1 MSAKPLSG
9 IRVLDFTH
17 VWAGPLCTRVL
28 GDLGADVVKVEA
40 PLGRGGRGPL
50 PKGVGIF
57 VDGEQGDEAW
67 NRQAIFNKLNRSKR
81 GVCLDVKD
89 PQAKQALLGLI
100 SSADVV
106 IENFSAFAMQR
117 MGLGFDVMQS
127 VNDRLLYVA
136 MPGFGSTGPYASLT
150 AFGPSV
156 EPMTGLGALLGY
168 GPDEPRN
175 TAMAL
180 PDAIAGITAAGA
192 VVAGLRKVRQT
203 GRGLHTEV
211 TLMEAGINLWGDFLV
226 DHQLGR
232 THRPMANRH
241 PFYAP
246 HGVYPASGE
255 DQWIAI
261 ACPTDAAFA
270 ALQQHFGWP
279 DDPRFTDG
287 DSRCRHEHA
296 LNAVIAAA
304 TIRCEKQALAEA
316 LQSIGVIAG
325 PVNATPDLLDDPHLN
340 SSGYW
345 ADLALDRQTALR
357 YPGLAMRFNDTAPVY
372 KRPAPRL
379 GEHNAEVLS
388 EWLGMSDADIADVL
402 GGAAFATE
410 PPA

>member
-9 IRVLDFTH
+9 VRIVDFTH
-17 VWAGPLCTRVL
+17 VWAGPLCTRLL

-40 PLGRGGRGPL
+40 PLGRGGRGPM

-57 VDGEQGDEAW
+57 MEGDPGDEPW

-81 GVCLDVKD
+81 GVCLDVKEAD
-89 PQAKQALLGLI
+89 GHKTLLALI
-100 SSADVV
+100 SKADVV

-117 MGLGFDVMQS
+117 MGLGFDVMQR
-127 VNDRLLYVA
+127 VNEKLLYVA
-136 MPGFGSTGPYASLT
+136 MPGFGSTGPYASFA

-156 EPMTGLGALLGY
+156 EPMTGLGVLLGY

-192 VVAGLRKVRQT
+192 VVSGLRTVRET

-211 TLMEAGINLWGDFLV
+211 TLIESAINFWGDFIA

-241 PFYAP
+241 PFFSP
-246 HGVYPASGE
+246 HGVYPTAGE

-261 ACPTDAAFA
+261 ACPTDEAFES
-270 ALQQHFGWP
+270 LRRFFDWP
-279 DDPRFTDG
+279 AEPRFVDN
-287 DSRCRHEHA
+287 DSRRDHEDQ
-296 LNAVIAAA
+296 LDTMIAVA
-304 TIRCEKQALAEA
+304 TIEHDKHALAER
-316 LQSIGVIAG
+316 LQSVGVIAG
-325 PVNATPDLLDDPHLN
+325 AVNATPDVIDDAHLN
-340 SSGYW
+340 ASGYW
-345 ADLALDRQTALR
+345 ADLGLDGQTALR
-357 YPGLAMRFNDTAPVY
+357 YPGLAMRINDQAPVY
-372 KRPAPRL
+372 ERPAPRL
-379 GEHNAEVLS
+379 GEHNAEVLGD
-388 EWLGMSDADIADVL
+388 WLGKTDAEIDRLL
-402 GGAAFATE
+402 GSGAFATQ